1 MSTLKL
7 SHLSDIAKAKAILD
21 RDERIE
27 HILKPKW
34 IGYPAA
40 QTILDQLE
48 DLLHYPKQSRMPN
61 LLLVGE
67 TNNGKTCLIEQFR
80 KNYPADPNLDGEAIK
95 VPVLYVQAPPSPD
108 ERGLYNNILSLLF
121 QRLKTAEST
130 DQKRQR
136 VISVLKQ
143 IDLGVIVIDEIH
155 HLLAGPLLKQ
165 RNFLNVI
172 KYLGN
177 ELCVPIVGVGT
188 ADAFRAIQ
196 IDPQIQN
203 RFVPVVI
210 PKWSLN
216 TDFAR
221 LLVSFERILPL
232 KQPSRLSEKSMATKL
247 LYLSGG
253 TIGELSQLLN
263 KAAIW
268 ALKNNRES
276 IDFEALEK
284 CGFVRPSDRKTMASK
299 I

>member
-1 MSTLKL
+1 MNSIEMA
-7 SHLSDIAKAKAILD
+7 HLSDIAKSKAVLD
-21 RDERIE
+21 QKERIE

-34 IGYPAA
+34 IGYPTA
-40 QTILDQLE
+40 QSILDQLE
-48 DLLHYPKQSRMPN
+48 DLLNHPKQSRMPN
-61 LLLVGE
+61 LLIVGE
-67 TNNGKTCLIEQFR
+67 TNNGKTRLIEQFR
-80 KNYPADPNLDGEAIK
+80 QSHPADPNLDGDAIK

-121 QRLKTAEST
+121 QRLKSAEST

-188 ADAFRAIQ
+188 VDAFRAIQ

-203 RFVPVVI
+203 RFIPVVI
-210 PKWSLN
+210 PKWNLN

-232 KQPSRLSEKSMATKL
+232 RQPSKLSEKAIATKL

-263 KAAIW
+263 NAAIW
-268 ALKNNRES
+268 ALKNNKEK
-276 IDFEALEK
+276 IDLEALEK
-284 CGFVRPSDRKTMASK
+284 CGFVRPSDRKAMASK

>member
-1 MSTLKL
+1 MFNIEMA
-7 SHLSDIAKAKAILD
+7 HLSDIAKLKAVLGQK
-21 RDERIE
+21 ERIE

-34 IGYPAA
+34 IGYPVA
-40 QTILDQLE
+40 QSLLNQLE
-48 DLLHYPKQSRMPN
+48 DLLNHPKQSRMPN
-61 LLLVGE
+61 MLIVGE
-67 TNNGKTCLIEQFR
+67 TNNGKTRLIEQFR
-80 KNYPADPNLDGEAIK
+80 HNHPADPNLDGDAIK

-108 ERGLYNNILSLLF
+108 ERGLYNSILSVLF
-121 QRLKTAEST
+121 QRIKTAEST

-177 ELCVPIVGVGT
+177 ELCIPIVGVGT

-203 RFVPVVI
+203 RFVPAVI

-221 LLVSFERILPL
+221 LLVSFERIIPL
-232 KQPSRLSEKSMATKL
+232 REASNLNEKTMATKL

-268 ALKNNRES
+268 ALKNDREK
-276 IDFEALEK
+276 IDFEALDK
-284 CGFVRPSDRKTMASK
+284 CGFIQPNERKLIASK
-299 I
+299 L

>member
-1 MSTLKL
+1 MSNSEM
-7 SHLSDIAKAKAILD
+7 SHLSDIARVKVELGQ
-21 RDERIE
+21 RERIE

-40 QTILDQLE
+40 QMILEQLE
-48 DLLHYPKQSRMPN
+48 DLLHHPKQSRMPN
-61 LLLVGE
+61 LLIVGE
-67 TNNGKTCLIEQFR
+67 TNNGKTRIIEQFR
-80 KNYPADPNLDGEAIK
+80 QAHQADPNLEGDAIK

-143 IDLGVIVIDEIH
+143 IDLGIIVIDEIH

-203 RFVPVVI
+203 RFVPTVI
-210 PKWSLN
+210 PKWNLN
-216 TDFAR
+216 SDFAR

-232 KQPSRLSEKSMATKL
+232 RYPSKLSEKEMATRL

-268 ALKNNRES
+268 ALKNNKEN
-276 IDFEALEK
+276 IDFEVLDK
-284 CGFVRPSDRKTMASK
+284 CGFVRPSDRKAMASK
-299 I
+299 L